1 MLNILRNGEKGITGL
16 ETAIILIAFV
26 VVAAVFAYTVLSA
39 GVYATQT
46 SQQAIYSGLH
56 EASGTM
62 QIKGSVVGYD
72 DDLDEN
78 INSLKF
84 VVACSAAG
92 GAVNLTPPID
102 AEVDGI
108 PDADSEHRT
117 VICYTDAHQRLPDIA
132 WDTMAVG
139 YTDGDDLLEEGEQV
153 EITVSLTALTT
164 PLYKNTDFT
173 LEVRPAEGSTLII
186 ARHVPAAVDAFTI
199 LQ

>member
-39 GVYATQT
+39 GVYATQR
-46 SQQAIYSGLH
+46 SEQAIYSGLH

-72 DDLDEN
+72 DNLDGN

-84 VVACSAAG
+84 VVANCAAG

-102 AEVDGI
+102 AEDDGI
-108 PDADSEHRT
+108 PDSGSEHRM

-132 WDTMAVG
+132 WSTMPVG
-139 YTDGDDLLEEGEQV
+139 YTDGDDLLEEGEQM
-153 EITVSLTALTT
+153 EITVSLMALTT
-164 PLYKNTDFT
+164 PLYKNT
-173 LEVRPAEGSTLII
+173 LII
-186 ARHVPAAVDAFTI
+186 ARHVPGAVDAFTI